1 MTAEHPALAVTV
13 RETDAS
19 VSQVAPGVGTGA
31 DNYHDV
37 PVPMV
42 RGRIETPDPDLT
54 ALERAV
60 IETVCAA
67 ELAARVYREW
77 RDGAN
82 PLYWSSVEGER
93 LLSLC
98 TEAIAAR
105 YAAVDSYLAAR
116 AAP

>member
-1 MTAEHPALAVTV
+1 MTAEHAAPAVGEANWEVLA
-13 RETDAS
+13 DGS
-19 VSQVAPGVGTGA
+19 I
-31 DNYHDV
+31 V
-37 PVPMV
+37 P
-42 RGRIETPDPDLT
+42 LNLALN

-60 IETVCAA
+60 VGTVCAA